1 MDNLVTL
8 VAVVLGFIL
17 GEGASYVREKR
28 KAKGAK
34 SNIEKE
40 LEANVA
46 MIPQRIDLLTKMK
59 EECSSKRILSG
70 KGVDFMTMAFDRG
83 MGLAYDLF
91 TIVEATIFTYSTR
104 TSRGR
109 MSLWIPM
116 RSKFPRPS
124 KTVA

>member
-1 MDNLVTL
+1 MMDNLVTL

-46 MIPQRIDLLTKMK
+46 MIP
-59 EECSSKRILSG
+59 E
-70 KGVDFMTMAFDRG
+70 VDP
-83 MGLAYDLF
+83 
-91 TIVEATIFTYSTR
+91 IFR
-104 TSRGR
+104 TTG
-109 MSLWIPM
+109 
-116 RSKFPRPS
+116 
-124 KTVA
+124 